1 MCSRCDCDVCCSM
14 EYGGLFWCVVGGVL
28 GISIF
33 SVVMLSVLGF
43 SRVFGGCSGAFSA
56 LL

>member
-43 SRVFGGCSGAFSA
+43 SGVFWECSGAFWA